1 MAQAANEELSM
12 SRNYHH
18 IRKEYT
24 IRDLSEESLPENP
37 LQFFESWLEEALEND
52 LPEPTAMT
60 LSTASSGN
68 QPSSRVVL
76 LKETRKEGL
85 VFFTNYESNKGLHL
99 RENPLAALNFFWP
112 ELERQVRFEGKTM
125 KLTPEES
132 DAYFQS
138 RPFESQAAAWV
149 SDQSNVLASRDELE
163 KQYKEFFSEH
173 SGQELKRPAF
183 WGGYLLVPHMI
194 EFWQGRPGRLHDRIR
209 FDLYETG
216 WKKSRL
222 YP

>member
-1 MAQAANEELSM
+1 M

-18 IRKEYT
+18 IRKEYK
-24 IRDLSEESLPENP
+24 IKDLTEGALPENP
-37 LQFFESWLEEALEND
+37 LQFFEFWLEEALQND

-60 LSTASSGN
+60 LSTVSSVD

-76 LKETRKEGL
+76 LKEIHKEGL
-85 VFFTNYESNKGLHL
+85 VFFTNYESRKGYQL
-99 RENPLAALNFFWP
+99 RENPFAALNFFWP

-125 KLTPEES
+125 KLTPEKS
-132 DAYFQS
+132 DLYFQS

-149 SDQSNVLASRDELE
+149 SDQSNVLTSRGEME
-163 KQYKEFFSEH
+163 KQYSEFISEH
-173 SGQELKRPAF
+173 SGQELKRPPF

-209 FDLYETG
+209 FDLHETG
-216 WKKSRL
+216 WKRSRL